1 MNKCDALQCSFTAIS
16 KVSPGARLR
25 KAGLTLL
32 TYWVAF
38 TEEWRLNPSELLFL
52 KEIGRGQFGVVYL
65 GKWKETIKVA
75 IKTINEGAMSEDDF
89 MEEAKLMM

>member
-1 MNKCDALQCSFTAIS
+1 MNKCDALQCSLTGIS
-16 KVSPGARLR
+16 KAWLR

-32 TYWVAF
+32 THWVAF
-38 TEEWRLNPSELLFL
+38 TEEWGLNPSELLFL
-52 KEIGRGQFGVVYL
+52 KELGHGQFGVVYL

>member
-1 MNKCDALQCSFTAIS
+1 MQCFAVFINCHQQG
-16 KVSPGARLR
+16 VSPGAWLR

-32 TYWVAF
+32 TYWVPFA
-38 TEEWRLNPSELLFL
+38 EEWGLNPSELLLL
-52 KEIGRGQFGVVYL
+52 KELGRGQFGVVYL

-89 MEEAKLMM
+89 IEEAKLMM